1 MTTTFFNLSRLA
13 LPAALRAVCLALVVL
28 IFAMFVAGVAVRGR
42 ELSVVCLDTETTC
55 QDSPPRPTPAQAAA
69 LAASGLTLPAFAA
82 LEVGKLV
89 VFYSLWFALGAFI
102 FARRGREPMGLLT
115 AFFLMTFMHGVDGTR
130 DALVRAYPLLELPE
144 LLLGTLVSTSYPL
157 FLALFPNGQWVP
169 RWTRWVMLA
178 AIVLGLAQQF
188 ILNPISRNHV
198 LLNML
203 STASQLGLLG
213 LLLAGQ
219 VIRYR
224 RYSTATERLQTRW
237 VVTGMAASLVLLAG
251 LIVIVLA
258 LKIPRLS
265 LAYFYGELVYQ
276 TAIGLIPLSIGVSI
290 LRYRLWDIDVIVRRT
305 LIYSVLT
312 AVLGLAYLS
321 SVLVLESVFRALTG
335 QGQNSLVVV
344 LSTLAIAALFIPLR
358 ARVQRLI
365 DRRFYRRKYDA
376 ARTLALFS
384 SQARD
389 VVELEQLE
397 SQLVR
402 VVDET
407 MQPAHV
413 DLWLRPASTPT
424 PPAPSR

>member
-1 MTTTFFNLSRLA
+1 MTTTSFNLPRLA
-13 LPAALRAVCLALVVL
+13 LPTALRAVCLALVAL

-42 ELSVVCLDTETTC
+42 ELSVVCLDTEAVC
-55 QDSPPRPTPAQAAA
+55 QDSPPRPTPAEAAA
-69 LAASGLTLPAFAA
+69 LAASGLTLRAYAA

-89 VFYSLWFALGAFI
+89 VFYSLWFVLGALI

-130 DALVRAYPLLELPE
+130 DALVRAYPLLGLPE

-178 AIVLGLAQQF
+178 AIVVGLAQQF
-188 ILNPISRNHV
+188 ILNPISRNQV

-203 STASQLGLLG
+203 STASQLGVLG

-237 VVTGMAASLVLLAG
+237 VVTGMAAGLVLLAG
-251 LIVIVLA
+251 LIVTVLA
-258 LKIPRLS
+258 LKVPRLS

-312 AVLGLAYLS
+312 AVLGLAYLG

-344 LSTLAIAALFIPLR
+344 LSTLAIAALFGPLR
-358 ARVQRLI
+358 QRVQAAI
-365 DRRFYRRKYDA
+365 DRRFFRRKYDA
-376 ARTLALFS
+376 ARTLAGFAAS
-384 SQARD
+384 ARD
-389 VVELEQLE
+389 ETDLARLSERLVGSVE
-397 SQLVR
+397 
-402 VVDET
+402 ET
-407 MQPAHV
+407 MQPAHAS
-413 DLWLRPASTPT
+413 LWLRAVEKK
-424 PPAPSR
+424 AGR